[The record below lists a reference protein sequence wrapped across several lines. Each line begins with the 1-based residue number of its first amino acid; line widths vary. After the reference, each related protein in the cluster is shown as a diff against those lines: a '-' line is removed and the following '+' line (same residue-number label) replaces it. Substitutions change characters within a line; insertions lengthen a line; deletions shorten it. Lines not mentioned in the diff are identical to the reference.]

1 MRCLRSEESTKHVF
15 RDCPFANDVW
25 TRLGIGWSLKQNQLQ
40 YKDWIQNIFE
50 RESNQRIRTIV
61 CAIWALWTDRNKLLH
76 ERKMQTSANLTHFI
90 IDYLRELDGV
100 NKRLPISKLVNE
112 SWRPPEDIN
121 VKINFDAAFDK
132 QHKRSCTVIVI
143 RNSSGQVL
151 KTKVHNN
158 RHIPSTFAAEALVC
172 VQAVRFGAESGFLR
186 VEVEGDKLSVIKKI
200 LCEDDDRS
208 EIRSYILDAKRLKS
222 NFINCRFKH
231 EGRRMNRIAHILV
244 KEGLSDEGN
253 AYLVNGLSKYAA

>member
-1 MRCLRSEESTKHVF
+1 M
-15 RDCPFANDVW
+15 
-25 TRLGIGWSLKQNQLQ
+25 
-40 YKDWIQNIFE
+40 
-50 RESNQRIRTIV
+50 
-61 CAIWALWTDRNKLLH
+61 
-76 ERKMQTSANLTHFI
+76 
-90 IDYLRELDGV
+90 
-100 NKRLPISKLVNE
+100 NE

-143 RNSSGQVL
+143 RNSSGHVL

-231 EGRRMNRIAHILV
+231 EGRRMNRVAHILV